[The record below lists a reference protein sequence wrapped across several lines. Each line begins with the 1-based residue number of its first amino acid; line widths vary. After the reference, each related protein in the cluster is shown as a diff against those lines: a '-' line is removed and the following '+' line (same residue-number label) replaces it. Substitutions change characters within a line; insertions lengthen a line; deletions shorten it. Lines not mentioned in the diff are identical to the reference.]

1 MAAVAAQRRSSCKE
15 GNIKMPPIS
24 DLLFQMAEWL
34 RTTPV
39 LDLSL
44 WLDSTALRNFFQAWF
59 FWIPILQTIH
69 IIAIAVTFVSALMIN
84 FRILG
89 LVGKHRTLPQTM
101 KRYSATIWVGL
112 VVLIISGSLLVV
124 SEPIRDLVNP
134 IFWIKMVLVI
144 SVILLNA
151 LFSFAVKRKMAK
163 WDLSSTRHAAVRIAA
178 VGMILLWC
186 AVMTGGRLIAYAPV

>member
-1 MAAVAAQRRSSCKE
+1 MAS
-15 GNIKMPPIS
+15 IS

-44 WLDSTALRNFFQAWF
+44 WLDTTSLRNIFQEWF

-69 IIAIAVTFVSALMIN
+69 IIAIAATFASALMIN

-89 LVGKHRTLPQTM
+89 LVGKNRTLPQTM
-101 KRYSATIWVGL
+101 KRYSATIWIGL
-112 VVLIISGSLLVV
+112 VVLIVSGCLLVV

-151 LFSFAVKRKMAK
+151 AFNFAIKRKMAR
-163 WDLSSTRHAAVRIAA
+163 WDAPATRHAAIRLAA

>member
-1 MAAVAAQRRSSCKE
+1 MAS
-15 GNIKMPPIS
+15 IS

-44 WLDSTALRNFFQAWF
+44 WLDTTSLRNIFQEWF

-69 IIAIAVTFVSALMIN
+69 IIAIAATFASALMIN

-89 LVGKHRTLPQTM
+89 LTGKHRTVPQTM
-101 KRYSATIWVGL
+101 KRYSATIWIGL
-112 VVLIISGSLLVV
+112 VVLIISGCLLVV

-134 IFWIKMVLVI
+134 IFWIKMILVV

-151 LFSFAVKRKMAK
+151 VFNGAVKRKMAK
-163 WDLSSTRHAAVRIAA
+163 WDAPTTRHAAIRIGA